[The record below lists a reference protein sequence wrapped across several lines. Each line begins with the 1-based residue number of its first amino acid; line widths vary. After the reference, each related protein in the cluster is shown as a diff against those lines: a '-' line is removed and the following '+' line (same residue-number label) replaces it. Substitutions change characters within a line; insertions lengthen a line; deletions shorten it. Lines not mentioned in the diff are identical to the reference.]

1 MKHEN
6 PNLYVITGGPGSGK
20 TTVLLELKKYG
31 FEFAPEVARQIIQ
44 EQVQA
49 GGKGLPWGDRELYTN
64 LMLEQS
70 IASYKRHTPTL
81 KPVFSDRGIPDTLG
95 YARLIGLAD
104 DEFIR
109 SACNQYRYAT
119 RVFLAPP
126 WKDIYQTDSERK
138 QDFSEGER
146 TYHQIIEVYE
156 ECGYELVE
164 LPRATPKARAECIL
178 DQLQVKQE
186 YSRPNL

>member
-1 MKHEN
+1 MKYEN

-20 TTVLLELKKYG
+20 TTVLLELKKHG
-31 FEFAPEVARQIIQ
+31 FEFAPEVAREIIQ

-49 GGKGLPWGDRELYTN
+49 GGKGLPWGDRVLYTK

-70 IASYKRHTPTL
+70 IVSYKRHTPTL
-81 KPVFSDRGIPDTLG
+81 KPVFSDRGIPDTFG

-104 DEFIR
+104 DNFIR

-126 WKDIYQTDSERK
+126 WKDIYQTDSERR
-138 QDFSEGER
+138 QDFAEAER
-146 TYHQIIEVYE
+146 TYHKIIEVYE

-164 LPRATPKARAECIL
+164 LPRLSPQARAAFIL
-178 DQLQVKQE
+178 DHLSAMK
-186 YSRPNL
+186 R